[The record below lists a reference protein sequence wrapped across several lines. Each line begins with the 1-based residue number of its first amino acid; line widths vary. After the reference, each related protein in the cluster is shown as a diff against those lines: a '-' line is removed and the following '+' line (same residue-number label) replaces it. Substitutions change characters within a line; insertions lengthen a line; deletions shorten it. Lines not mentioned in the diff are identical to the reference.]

1 MALNDVKEI
10 PQTRLRKAFSDN
22 TPRLEFKRDAPRS
35 VSDTVDSGKKKK
47 SFTNSFLGRTGSLFQ
62 RKPVQQAS
70 KEKPWQGPETKR
82 ASTTFDTGASR
93 DSFLERID
101 FDKLGLVTGKQGSLM
116 SPVLEA
122 SEPLTFDRPRFN
134 STPVIH
140 HTLQKTAYD
149 NDDGD
154 NKDDTYQIYRM
165 TKITDSLY
173 LGNDHDAE
181 DEDALRKA
189 KITHVLSMVAR
200 KFNKKRRAKFDP
212 AYRWLGKRKQ
222 KDIKR
227 KCVPMSDT
235 GQTDVGR
242 LLEEKDVLA
251 FMRNSQ
257 KKNKK
262 LLVHCQLGQNRSPT
276 IVIAFLMKEKHFT
289 LHQAWRWVK
298 QKRVIVQPNVKYV
311 QQLRQWDVYLHGKHS
326 TPNDFLHLKVSGDG
340 EQIHVEHE
348 HANTLRMT
356 SVMNEKMLKMK
367 KKHSHLGGH
376 TDSESEHTEEL
387 DFEDEDMLSPR
398 SQGDEKSIVNTQ
410 DRQDKKEREPYEA
423 KTNDTDV
430 SNNNLMIVTPKVAS
444 SSEDSTTQSHI
455 SDLGSPGRKGENY
468 KDAIKADQRSSN
480 DLNID

>member
-1 MALNDVKEI
+1 MALNDGKEI
-10 PQTRLRKAFSDN
+10 PQTRLHKAFSDR
-22 TPRLEFKRDAPRS
+22 PRRLECKSDAPRS
-35 VSDTVDSGKKKK
+35 VLDTVDSGKKKK
-47 SFTNSFLGRTGSLFQ
+47 SFTNSFLGRTGSLTQ
-62 RKPVQQAS
+62 RKPVQRAS
-70 KEKPWQGPETKR
+70 KEKPWQAPETKIGNN
-82 ASTTFDTGASR
+82 TVDTGASR

-101 FDKLGLVTGKQGSLM
+101 FDKLGLTVGKHGSLM
-116 SPVLEA
+116 SPVVEA
-122 SEPLTFDRPRFN
+122 SEPLTFDRPRVH

-140 HTLQKTAYD
+140 RTLQKTACD

-154 NKDDTYQIYRM
+154 NKGSNDDIYQIYRM
-165 TKITDSLY
+165 TKILDSLY

-212 AYRWLGKRKQ
+212 AFRWLGKRKQ
-222 KDIKR
+222 KYIKR
-227 KCVPMSDT
+227 KCVPMSDS
-235 GQTDVGR
+235 GHTDVGR

-251 FMRNSQ
+251 FLRKS
-257 KKNKK
+257 KKKDKK
-262 LLVHCQLGQNRSPT
+262 VLVHCQLGQNRSPT
-276 IVIAFLMKEKHFT
+276 IVIAYLMKDKHFT

-298 QKRVIVQPNVKYV
+298 QRRVIVQPNVKYV

-326 TPNDFLHLKVSGDG
+326 TPNDFLHLKVSECG
-340 EQIHVEHE
+340 ENFHVEHE

-356 SVMNEKMLKMK
+356 SVMNEKMEKMR

-387 DFEDEDMLSPR
+387 DIEVEDMLSPR
-398 SQGDEKSIVNTQ
+398 SQGDEKSIVNTK
-410 DRQDKKEREPYEA
+410 DRQDNIEA
-423 KTNDTDV
+423 KINDADV
-430 SNNNLMIVTPKVAS
+430 SNNNLIIVTPKLAS

-455 SDLGSPGRKGENY
+455 SDLDLPGRKGENN